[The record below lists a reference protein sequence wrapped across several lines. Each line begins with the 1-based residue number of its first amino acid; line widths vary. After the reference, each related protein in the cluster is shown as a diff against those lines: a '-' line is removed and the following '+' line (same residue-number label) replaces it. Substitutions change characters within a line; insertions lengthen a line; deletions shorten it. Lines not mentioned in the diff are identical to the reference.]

1 MAQLLKPCIRY
12 LDVFAESTGRVVA
25 WLTFFMVAITLVVVI
40 LRYGFSTGSIILQE
54 SITYLHACVFLL
66 AAAYTLKHDA
76 HGRVDIFYRGFS
88 IRQQAWVNA
97 VGSIVFLLPLCGFIL
112 FVSWDFAANAWNIFE
127 GSNNANGIPA
137 VYLLKSLIPLM
148 ASFLILQGVSEILK
162 SLLVLTEGGQ
172 NND

>member
-76 HGRVDIFYRGFS
+76 HVRVDIFYRGFS